1 MTHILI
7 IDDDEAIC
15 RTLDFHL
22 KRQGFAVSFAHSAED
37 GLPLAVGTKVD
48 AVISDIRLPGRDGL
62 LLLRDIK
69 ERRPTLPVI
78 MMTAFHD
85 LDTTV
90 AAMQGGAVD
99 YVPKPIDLDEL
110 DAALE
115 RVLARDCLGSGADL
129 VLGVPSSGRS
139 QMIGTSFAMKEVFK
153 RIALVAQ
160 SRVTVLILGES
171 GTGKEL
177 VARAIHEAS
186 AERHHPFV
194 AINCAALVETLLE
207 SEMFGHERGA
217 FTGAVSAH
225 KGKVEQ
231 VGEGTLFLDEIAEL
245 SPRLQGKLLRV
256 LEEREYSPVGSRVV
270 KKSNARFIAA
280 TNVNLQEQVAEG
292 TFREDL
298 FYRLNVATLD
308 LPPLRARRGDLAPL
322 VECLLR
328 KINRDLRRNIRRVS
342 AEAMERLAAYD
353 WPGNVREL
361 ENVLMKAVIVE
372 HGDILTENS
381 LPAEVR
387 RMGLPG
393 VSCCSE
399 APGEKHLQSL
409 RELERVHIGMVL
421 AQTGWHKG
429 RTCEILGISR
439 PRLERRIREF
449 GLAPPAGKQKS
460 PLEPIH

>member
-7 IDDDEAIC
+7 IDDDVAIC

-37 GLPLAVGTKVD
+37 GLPLAVGAKVD

-62 LLLRDIK
+62 MLLHDIK
-69 ERRPTLPVI
+69 EHRPTLPVI

-115 RVLARDCLGSGADL
+115 RVLARDCLGSGSDL
-129 VLGVPSSGRS
+129 VLGIPNGGRF
-139 QMIGTSFAMKEVFK
+139 QMIGASFAMKEVFK

-160 SRVTVLILGES
+160 SRVTVLVLGES

-186 AERHHPFV
+186 AERQNPFV

-245 SPRLQGKLLRV
+245 SPRLQGKLLRI

-270 KKSNARFIAA
+270 KRSNARFIAA
-280 TNVNLQEQVAEG
+280 TNVHLQERVAEG
-292 TFREDL
+292 AFREDL
-298 FYRLNVATLD
+298 FYRLNVATID

-342 AEAMERLAAYD
+342 AEAMVRLAAYD

-361 ENVLMKAVIVE
+361 ENVLMKAVIME
-372 HGDILTENS
+372 HGDVLTESS
-381 LPAEVR
+381 LPAEVHR
-387 RMGLPG
+387 T
-393 VSCCSE
+393 VSQGTHGIAESG
-399 APGEKHLQSL
+399 GERHLQSL
-409 RELERVHIGMVL
+409 RQLEREHIEMVL

-449 GLAPPAGKQKS
+449 DLAPPPRKQKAS
-460 PLEPIH
+460 PEPFH

>member
-22 KRQGFAVSFAHSAED
+22 KRQGFEVSYTHTAEE
-37 GLPLAVGTKVD
+37 GLPMAFASDID

-62 LLLRDIK
+62 ALLADIK
-69 ERRPTLPVI
+69 AKRPALPVI
-78 MMTAFHD
+78 IMTAFHD

-115 RVLARDCLGSGADL
+115 CVLARGRTGSGDDL
-129 VLGVPSSGRS
+129 VLRAAEGGRP
-139 QMIGTSFAMKEVFK
+139 QMVGNSFAMKEVFK

-177 VARAIHEAS
+177 VARAIHQAS
-186 AERHHPFV
+186 AERSLPFV

-225 KGKVEQ
+225 KGKIEQ

-256 LEEREYSPVGSRVV
+256 LEEREYTPVGGSAA
-270 KKSNARFIAA
+270 KKSKARFLAA
-280 TNVNLQEQVAEG
+280 TNVNLLERVAEG
-292 TFREDL
+292 GFREDL
-298 FYRLNVATLD
+298 YYRLNVASID
-308 LPPLRARRGDLAPL
+308 LPPLRDRRGDLVPM
-322 VECLLR
+322 VEFLLR
-328 KINRDLRRNIRRVS
+328 KINRDLRRTIRKVS
-342 AEAMERLAAYD
+342 AEVMACLAGYD

-361 ENVLMKAVIVE
+361 ENVLMKAVVME
-372 HGDILTENS
+372 RGDVLTLS
-381 LPAEVR
+381 ALPAEVR
-387 RMGLPG
+387 QATVKATEQPGQKELP
-393 VSCCSE
+393 
-399 APGEKHLQSL
+399 SL
-409 RELERVHIGMVL
+409 REMEHDHIERVLVN
-421 AQTGWHKG
+421 TGWHKG
-429 RTCEILGISR
+429 HACDILGISR
-439 PRLERRIREF
+439 PKLERRIREF
-449 GLAPPAGKQKS
+449 GLKS
-460 PLEPIH
+460 PKQSDG

>member
-1 MTHILI
+1 MAHILI
-7 IDDDEAIC
+7 VDDDVAIC
-15 RTLDFHL
+15 RTLDLHL
-22 KRQGFAVSFAHSAED
+22 KHHGYAVSYAHSAED
-37 GLPLAVGTKVD
+37 GLPMALAGGVD

-62 LLLRDIK
+62 ALLGEIK
-69 ERRPTLPVI
+69 AGNPALPVI

-90 AAMQGGAVD
+90 AAMQGGATD

-110 DAALE
+110 DAALGG
-115 RVLARDCLGSGADL
+115 VLARDPAGSDEDL
-129 VLGVPSSGRS
+129 VLGAGESGRS
-139 QMIGTSFAMKEVFK
+139 PMIGKSSAMKEVFK

-177 VARAIHEAS
+177 VARAIHQAS
-186 AERHHPFV
+186 AERDHPFV

-256 LEEREYSPVGSRVV
+256 LEEREYTPVGGSHVRRS
-270 KKSNARFIAA
+270 KARFIAA
-280 TNVNLQEQVAEG
+280 TNVNLLDRVAEG
-292 TFREDL
+292 AFREDL
-298 FYRLNVATLD
+298 YYRLNVATIE
-308 LPPLRARRGDLAPL
+308 LPPLRARRGDLPHL
-322 VECLLR
+322 VEHLLR
-328 KINRDLRRNIRRVS
+328 KINRDLRRSIRRVS
-342 AEAMERLAAYD
+342 GEVMACLAAYD

-361 ENVLMKAVIVE
+361 ENVLMKAVVME
-372 HGDILTENS
+372 RGDALTAAA
-381 LPAEVR
+381 LPPEVR
-387 RMGLPG
+387 QAPR
-393 VSCCSE
+393 E
-399 APGEKHLQSL
+399 AREDWPEDRPLRSL
-409 RELERVHIGMVL
+409 RDLEHEYIERVLVR
-421 AQTGWHKG
+421 TGWHKG

-439 PRLERRIREF
+439 PKLERRIREF
-449 GLAPPAGKQKS
+449 GLRSPRQKDD
-460 PLEPIH
+460 